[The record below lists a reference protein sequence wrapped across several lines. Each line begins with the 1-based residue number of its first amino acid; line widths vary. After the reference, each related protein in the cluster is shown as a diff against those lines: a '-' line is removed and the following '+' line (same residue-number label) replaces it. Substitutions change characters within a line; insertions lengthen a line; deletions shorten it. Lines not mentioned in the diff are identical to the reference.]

1 MADFDWKE
9 KYKAKITDAASAMK
23 LIKSGDHIFIG
34 SACAQP
40 QHLVAALV
48 EHSAHIYDA
57 HIVHLLTIG
66 AAPYVAEK
74 FREKFKMNSFFI
86 ADNVRD
92 SLSKGI
98 GDYTPI
104 FLSEIPAEFESGR
117 IPLDVA

>member
-1 MADFDWKE
+1 MVDFDWKE
-9 KYKAKITDAASAMK
+9 KYKSKVTTATEAMK

-34 SACAQP
+34 TACAQP

-57 HIVHLLTIG
+57 HIVHLLTMG
-66 AAPYVAEK
+66 AAPYADEK

-104 FLSEIPAEFESGR
+104 FLSEIPAEFEKGR
-117 IPLDVA
+117 IP